1 MPMETVTRLGPYEI
15 LAERTALSVYAK
27 NCRISVNTTDS
38 FSGPSVQIFLTTS
51 VVCIVKSFAGF
62 TIDFFG
68 RMPSM
73 QSRGSMVSALSS
85 TPCDVIAARTT
96 SCIA

>member
-1 MPMETVTRLGPYEI
+1 MARATVSARDTKLDREVAVMGREAYSRQGI
-15 LAERTALSVYAK
+15 VYAK
-27 NCRISVNTTDS
+27 NCRMSVNTADS
-38 FSGPSVQIFLTTS
+38 FSGPIEQIFLRTN

-73 QSRGSMVSALSS
+73 QSLGSMVSAPSS
-85 TPCDVIAARTT
+85 RPAT
-96 SCIA
+96 